1 MTTERTLDGEGDES
15 LGLNREIQRTG
26 DETSLLLLSDAAFS
40 AASLQLGQLYETEIN
55 RSSEP
60 VPVPVLFRGL
70 QKTSESPHDDH
81 RYSIFRQEEEK
92 RLIIEEV
99 LNYASRPIQMD
110 DTNEQKQITAS
121 QSIQGLINKFRK
133 RLPIESLLNAPKCCH
148 RNGFLKLNMQD
159 LLMETGKIRSAFF
172 QQTEFRPPIQQQI
185 STGETQRVRQTEN
198 LVSKQQTM
206 ERPVQLIPERFMKQ
220 KAVDLKELH
229 FLLSCL
235 KRGTHLEDEWEDF
248 YRCLHIRPRNH
259 RFDRKSV
266 TNNINYKMKNLLISH
281 PQLRYYGDEKY
292 FTISILAQVPDILIK
307 ERDQQLLSQIR
318 EIYEH
323 RSGKTTS

>member
-121 QSIQGLINKFRK
+121 QSIQGLINK
-133 RLPIESLLNAPKCCH
+133 
-148 RNGFLKLNMQD
+148 
-159 LLMETGKIRSAFF
+159 
-172 QQTEFRPPIQQQI
+172 
-185 STGETQRVRQTEN
+185 
-198 LVSKQQTM
+198 
-206 ERPVQLIPERFMKQ
+206 
-220 KAVDLKELH
+220 
-229 FLLSCL
+229 
-235 KRGTHLEDEWEDF
+235 
-248 YRCLHIRPRNH
+248 
-259 RFDRKSV
+259 
-266 TNNINYKMKNLLISH
+266 
-281 PQLRYYGDEKY
+281 
-292 FTISILAQVPDILIK
+292 
-307 ERDQQLLSQIR
+307 
-318 EIYEH
+318 
-323 RSGKTTS
+323 